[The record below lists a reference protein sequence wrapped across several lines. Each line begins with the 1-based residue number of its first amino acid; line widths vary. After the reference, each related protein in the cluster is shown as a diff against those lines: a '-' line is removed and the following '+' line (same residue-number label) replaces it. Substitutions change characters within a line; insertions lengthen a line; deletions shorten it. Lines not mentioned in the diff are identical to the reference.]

1 MDGSRIWRFYLLGG
15 MLAVGGYV
23 LLPYGIARDAF
34 YASIGLAGVAASLA
48 AAARLRGAV
57 GLSWALMGLG
67 LLGASTGDLM
77 WLYYDHIAGVDP
89 FPSPADF
96 AYLMQY
102 PFVTAALLLLA
113 RHRRAPGARGAL
125 LDSAIVTVGLV
136 LPYWVL
142 LIEPN
147 IGGHDS
153 TSTQVVALAYPL
165 ADVVL
170 LAGLVRLLAVGGLR
184 TPSFQL
190 ITLAML
196 SLLAGDVVFISLIP
210 GVGEEVSGLPIWDA
224 PFLLSYVVWGAAAL
238 HPSAG
243 DLLRASP
250 DGAPVFTTR
259 RLFMLTVVVL
269 LAPGTLAAQL
279 LAGFPLSAW
288 PVTITSAL
296 LFVLVVARMGD
307 LLHRLQEQ
315 ARMLD
320 EVARTDTLT
329 GLPNRRTLDA
339 QLAREYES
347 AERDGTPLSL
357 AILDLDHFKQF
368 NDTRGH
374 QAGDLLLA
382 GAATAWSLTLGGR
395 DMLARYGGEEFVLVM
410 PGRGPDGAERLLAML
425 RAATPEGQTFSA
437 GLALWDGR
445 ERPSDLLHRAD
456 LALYAAK
463 GAGRDRVVRAAPP
476 VPPTGSCTDSSPSV
490 RTQ

>member
-1 MDGSRIWRFYLLGG
+1 MDGSRTWRIHLLGG
-15 MLAVGGYV
+15 LLAMGVYV
-23 LLPYGIARDAF
+23 LLPYGIARDAL
-34 YASIGLAGVAASLA
+34 YAAVGLAGAAASFLA
-48 AAARLRGAV
+48 AVRLRGAV
-57 GLSWALMGLG
+57 GLAWALMGLG

-77 WLYYDHIAGVDP
+77 WLYYDHIAGLDP
-89 FPSPADF
+89 FPSLADVF
-96 AYLMQY
+96 YLLQY
-102 PFVTAALLLLA
+102 PFVTAALLLLS
-113 RHRRAPGARGAL
+113 RHRRTPGDRGAR
-125 LDSAIVTVGLV
+125 LDSAIVTAGLL

-153 TSTQVVALAYPL
+153 TFGQVVALGYPL

-170 LAGLVRLLAVGGLR
+170 LAGLVRLLAVGGAR

-196 SLLAGDVVFISLIP
+196 SLLSGDVIFTST
-210 GVGEEVSGLPIWDA
+210 VGAEISGLPLGDL
-224 PFLLSYVVWGAAAL
+224 PFLMSYVLWGAAAL

-243 DLLRASP
+243 DLLRTSP

-259 RLFMLTVVVL
+259 RLLTLMAVVL
-269 LAPGTLAAQL
+269 LAPGTMAAQL
-279 LAGFPLSAW
+279 LAGFEPSAW
-288 PVTITSAL
+288 PVTVTSAL
-296 LFVLVVARMGD
+296 LFVLVVARMAL

-320 EVARTDTLT
+320 EVARTDMLT

-339 QLAREYES
+339 QLAREYER
-347 AERDGTPLSL
+347 ADGDGTPLCL
-357 AILDLDHFKQF
+357 AMIDLDRFKQF
-368 NDTRGH
+368 NDAHGH
-374 QAGDLLLA
+374 QAGDLLLS
-382 GAATAWSLTLGGR
+382 GAATAWSLALGGR

-410 PGRGPDGAERLLAML
+410 PGRDLRDAERLLASL
-425 RAATPEGQTFSA
+425 RVVTPQGQTFSA

-463 GAGRDRVVRAAPP
+463 EAGRDRVVRAA
-476 VPPTGSCTDSSPSV
+476 GSRPGPSPSST
-490 RTQ
+490 RA